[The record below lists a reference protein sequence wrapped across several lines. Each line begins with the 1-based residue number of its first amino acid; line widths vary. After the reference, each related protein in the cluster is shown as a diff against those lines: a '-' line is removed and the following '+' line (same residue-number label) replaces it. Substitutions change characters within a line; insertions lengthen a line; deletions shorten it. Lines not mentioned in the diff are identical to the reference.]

1 MGKDP
6 FDLVIKGGTL
16 ATAADSFAADLGIT
30 DGRIAAIGTGLAG
43 NRSIDATGRYVLPGG
58 IETHA
63 HIAQESSAGLMPATD
78 YTTGSIAAAFGG
90 NTMLIPFAAQQ
101 RGQSIADVL
110 KTYDG
115 RSEGASVLDYSY
127 HLICSDPD
135 EATLG
140 EGLPMA
146 FRRGITSFKVFLT
159 YDRLRIDEAQMLDIL
174 TVARAHGALTMVHAE
189 NHGITQWMTRRLL
202 DRGYVAPRYQPI
214 SRPRVAEE
222 EAIHRAVLLARFA
235 EAPLLVVHVSTDA
248 GARIIA
254 AARAEGAQIWGE
266 TCPQYLFLAAD
277 RIGEAPGLEGG
288 KYCIS
293 PPLRGKEEQAQLW
306 EHLRRGRLQ
315 IYATDHAPYRFDP
328 SGKLVN
334 GPDAPFDRIPPGMP
348 GIERRCP
355 LLFSEGVNAG
365 RISIN
370 EFVALTSTNAARL
383 FGLHPKKGTL
393 AIGADADIAI
403 WDPDLERRIE
413 PGMTHDGMDYDP
425 FENWLVRGWPV
436 TVLNRGETVI
446 EEGRLTAEPGR
457 GRFVA
462 RAPVPIPPR
471 RYDKAP
477 ELDPA
482 RNFGAE
488 LV

>member
-1 MGKDP
+1 
-6 FDLVIKGGTL
+6 
-16 ATAADSFAADLGIT
+16 
-30 DGRIAAIGTGLAG
+30 
-43 NRSIDATGRYVLPGG
+43 
-58 IETHA
+58 
-63 HIAQESSAGLMPATD
+63 
-78 YTTGSIAAAFGG
+78 
-90 NTMLIPFAAQQ
+90 
-101 RGQSIADVL
+101 
-110 KTYDG
+110 
-115 RSEGASVLDYSY
+115 
-127 HLICSDPD
+127 
-135 EATLG
+135 
-140 EGLPMA
+140 
-146 FRRGITSFKVFLT
+146 
-159 YDRLRIDEAQMLDIL
+159 MLDIL

-370 EFVALTSTNAARL
+370 EFVALTSTNAAACSACIR
-383 FGLHPKKGTL
+383 K
-393 AIGADADIAI
+393 
-403 WDPDLERRIE
+403 
-413 PGMTHDGMDYDP
+413 
-425 FENWLVRGWPV
+425 
-436 TVLNRGETVI
+436 
-446 EEGRLTAEPGR
+446 
-457 GRFVA
+457 
-462 RAPVPIPPR
+462 RAPSPSEPMPISPSGIR
-471 RYDKAP
+471 IWNAGSS
-477 ELDPA
+477 PA
-482 RNFGAE
+482 
-488 LV
+488 

>member
-115 RSEGASVLDYSY
+115 RAEGASVLDYSY

-254 AARAEGAQIWGE
+254 AAAGPRARRSGARPAPNICFWPPTGSGRPPGWRE
-266 TCPQYLFLAAD
+266 ENTASRRPCEARRSRRSSGSISAAAAC
-277 RIGEAPGLEGG
+277 R
-288 KYCIS
+288 S
-293 PPLRGKEEQAQLW
+293 TPPTMRRTGSTLRGNWSTA
-306 EHLRRGRLQ
+306 RTR
-315 IYATDHAPYRFDP
+315 P
-328 SGKLVN
+328 ST
-334 GPDAPFDRIPPGMP
+334 AFRPGCR
-348 GIERRCP
+348 E
-355 LLFSEGVNAG
+355 SSA
-365 RISIN
+365 
-370 EFVALTSTNAARL
+370 AARCCS
-383 FGLHPKKGTL
+383 
-393 AIGADADIAI
+393 
-403 WDPDLERRIE
+403 RR
-413 PGMTHDGMDYDP
+413 
-425 FENWLVRGWPV
+425 
-436 TVLNRGETVI
+436 
-446 EEGRLTAEPGR
+446 A
-457 GRFVA
+457 
-462 RAPVPIPPR
+462 
-471 RYDKAP
+471 
-477 ELDPA
+477 
-482 RNFGAE
+482 
-488 LV
+488 